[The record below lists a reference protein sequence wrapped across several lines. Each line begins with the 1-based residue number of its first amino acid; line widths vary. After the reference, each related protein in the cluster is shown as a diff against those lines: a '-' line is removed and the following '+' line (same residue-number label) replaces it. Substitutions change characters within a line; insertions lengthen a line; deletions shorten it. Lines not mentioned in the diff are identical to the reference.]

1 MKEHADAQTLR
12 GDRPH
17 REIDR
22 ERERERER
30 HTHTHTHTQV
40 IKEHVAHPDFEGRSS
55 LKVTLPV
62 LVPSY
67 KTRYAALP
75 VANGAD
81 AATAFERLSSH
92 ELAEDEKEALRRDL
106 LEYCKLD
113 TLAMV
118 ELHSALHAL
127 VVDGRG

>member
-1 MKEHADAQTLR
+1 VR
-12 GDRPH
+12 GAARGK
-17 REIDR
+17 RCRCI
-22 ERERERER
+22 
-30 HTHTHTHTQV
+30 
-40 IKEHVAHPDFEGRSS
+40 FFNFF
-55 LKVTLPV
+55 LF
-62 LVPSY
+62 Y
-67 KTRYAALP
+67 RYAALP

-92 ELAEDEKEALRRDL
+92 EVAEDEKEALRRDL